1 MEIDVRGL
9 ACPQPLIR
17 VKRHLEGE
25 GGGSPF
31 DVLFADDA
39 EGRAAVENVGRFLRK
54 NGRDFTVS
62 EGGGERRISVTASEA
77 GIRPVEKSPE
87 EPCAC
92 PVPGDGGSLTAIIK
106 SDVVGTGEREL
117 GRILMHSFLR
127 TLPEIAGREN
137 RAVFLN
143 FGVKLAC
150 EGSEFLDELAELE
163 SKGFELYVC
172 GTCLDYFNL
181 KSSVRHGKIS
191 NMLEIMTIIRES
203 EKTVCLT

>member
-1 MEIDVRGL
+1 M
-9 ACPQPLIR
+9 
-17 VKRHLEGE
+17 EGE